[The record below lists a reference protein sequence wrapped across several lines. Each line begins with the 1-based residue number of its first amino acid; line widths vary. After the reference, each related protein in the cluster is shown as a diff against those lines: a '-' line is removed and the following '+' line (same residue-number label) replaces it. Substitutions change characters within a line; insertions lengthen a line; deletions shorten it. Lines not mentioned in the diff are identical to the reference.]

1 MATLSV
7 NATANPGASI
17 VSYLWNDAAA
27 STTSSIQVGKTNNYK
42 VTVTDSKGCSTEAS
56 QLISV
61 VSENTVTSASSV
73 PTLCLNTTLTN
84 ITHTTTGA
92 TGIGTATGLPAGV
105 TASWASNT
113 ITISGTPTVRGTFNY
128 IIPLTGGCANLNA
141 TGTIRVVAESTV
153 SAASSAPALCINT
166 ALANI
171 THTTTGTTGIGTSV
185 GLPAGVSANWASNTI
200 TISGIPT
207 VSGTFNYTIP
217 LTGGCNNLS
226 ATGTIQVNPINTVSA
241 ASSTPALCVN
251 TVLTNINH
259 TTTGATGIGTA
270 TGLPAGVTAS
280 WASNGITISGTPTEV
295 GTFNYNIPL
304 SGGCNNLSA
313 TGTIQVKQ
321 PVTVSSSSVAPVLCI
336 NTAFTN
342 LTHATTGATGIGTAT
357 GLPEGV
363 TASFASNTISISGR
377 PTAMGT
383 FNYSIPL
390 IGGCNDIMATGK
402 ITVMGENTVSA
413 ATNTST
419 TGSIY
424 IPLSTIVHKTTG
436 ALGIGT
442 VSGLPAGVT
451 AIWMSDSIKINGT
464 PTESGTFNYVIPLTG
479 GCGSVNATGTITI
492 TTEFNVS
499 ELQCGDYMIDNRG
512 IYKGESY
519 DGVIILPYKGG
530 NGAFFTGLTIPS
542 TGVSGL
548 TMVLQPGK
556 LATGNGS
563 LELVIYGVPSDTGN
577 VVFTLPFGKN
587 SCTITLPVTILIPQL
602 STLNCGSRILNPR
615 GVGKETDYSG
625 ELTISYLG
633 GNNGKISPISLTSAG
648 VKGLT
653 LESNAFTLN
662 PQGGNLVF
670 SLKGKPETAGLAS
683 FNLTVGDQTC
693 QVMVNVINTEIQI
706 PTYFTPNGDG
716 KNDFWTI
723 PALIFH
729 EEAKV
734 YIFDRTGRLLVEYSG
749 SSQGWNGYI
758 GQYPASAGDYWYVIQ
773 LNKEEV
779 RKGNFTLIK

>member
-1 MATLSV
+1 M
-7 NATANPGASI
+7 
-17 VSYLWNDAAA
+17 
-27 STTSSIQVGKTNNYK
+27 
-42 VTVTDSKGCSTEAS
+42 
-56 QLISV
+56 
-61 VSENTVTSASSV
+61 
-73 PTLCLNTTLTN
+73 
-84 ITHTTTGA
+84 
-92 TGIGTATGLPAGV
+92 GLPAGV

-113 ITISGTPTVRGTFNY
+113 LTISGT
-128 IIPLTGGCANLNA
+128 
-141 TGTIRVVAESTV
+141 
-153 SAASSAPALCINT
+153 
-166 ALANI
+166 
-171 THTTTGTTGIGTSV
+171 
-185 GLPAGVSANWASNTI
+185 
-200 TISGIPT
+200 PT

-226 ATGTIQVNPINTVSA
+226 ATGTIQVNPINTVST
-241 ASSTPALCVN
+241 ASSTPALCIN

-259 TTTGATGIGTA
+259 TTTGATGIGTAIGLPAGVIASWASNAITISGTPTEIGTFNYTIPLTGGCNNLSAMGTIQVNPINTVSAASSAPTICLNTALTNITHTTSGATGIGTA

-280 WASNGITISGTPTEV
+280 WASNTITISGAPAEM
-295 GTFNYNIPL
+295 GTFNYTIPL
-304 SGGCNNLSA
+304 TGGCNNLSA

-321 PVTVSSSSVAPVLCI
+321 TVTVSSSSITTVLCI

-342 LTHATTGATGIGTAT
+342 LKHGTTGVTGIGVPS

-363 TASFASNTISISGR
+363 TVSYASNTISISGR
-377 PTAMGT
+377 PTEMGI

-390 IGGCNDIMATGK
+390 VGGCNDIMATGK
-402 ITVMGENTVSA
+402 ISVLSENTVSA
-413 ATNTST
+413 ATNNLT

-424 IPLSTIVHKTTG
+424 IPINTIVHKTTG
-436 ALGIGT
+436 AKGIGA

-451 AIWMSDSIKINGT
+451 AIWMTDSIKISGT
-464 PTESGTFNYVIPLTG
+464 PIVSGTFNYVIPLTG

-492 TTEFNVS
+492 TTDFNVS

-530 NGAFFTGLTIPS
+530 NGSFFTGLSIPS

-577 VVFTLPFGKN
+577 VVFTLPFGTN
-587 SCTITLPVTILIPQL
+587 SCTITLPVTNLIPQL

-633 GNNGKISPISLTSAG
+633 GNNGKINPISLSSAG

-662 PQGGNLVF
+662 PKGGNLVF

-716 KNDFWTI
+716 KNDLWTI

-729 EEAKV
+729 EDAKV